1 MRQMNGEERRK
12 QLLAMLSD
20 SKTPISGTA
29 LAHKLHVSRQVIVQ
43 DIALLRANG
52 EEILSASRGYLMMH
66 REHEIS
72 RVFKMLH
79 ADAETEE
86 ELTMIIDLG
95 GKVRDV
101 FIYHKVYGVVRADMK
116 IRSRKDIYEFMES
129 IRSGKSRLLKNTTS
143 GYHYH
148 TIFADDEQ
156 TLDVIQAE
164 LAKRGM
170 LAPLQDDEP
179 VDFWNRRKVGRQ

>member
-12 QLLAMLSD
+12 KMLAMLSD
-20 SKTPISGTA
+20 SKSPISGTA

-66 REHEIS
+66 KEHEIS

-86 ELTMIIDLG
+86 ELTMIRNGMIQQTAYSVI
-95 GKVRDV
+95 KV
-101 FIYHKVYGVVRADMK
+101 
-116 IRSRKDIYEFMES
+116 
-129 IRSGKSRLLKNTTS
+129 
-143 GYHYH
+143 
-148 TIFADDEQ
+148 
-156 TLDVIQAE
+156 
-164 LAKRGM
+164 
-170 LAPLQDDEP
+170 
-179 VDFWNRRKVGRQ
+179 

>member
-1 MRQMNGEERRK
+1 MNGEQRRK
-12 QLLAMLSD
+12 QLLVLLSD
-20 SKTPISGTA
+20 SKTPISGAA
-29 LAHKLHVSRQVIVQ
+29 LAQQLHVSRQVIVQ

-52 EEILSASRGYLMMH
+52 ADILSANRGYLMLH
-66 REHEIS
+66 TEHEVS
-72 RVFKMLH
+72 RVFKLLH
-79 ADAETEE
+79 SDAETEE
-86 ELTMIIDLG
+86 ELTMFVDMG

-116 IRSRKDIYEFMES
+116 IRSRKDVQDFMEN
-129 IRSGKSRLLKNTTS
+129 IRSGKSSLLKNATS

-156 TLDVIQAE
+156 TLDMIQEE

-170 LAPLQDDEP
+170 LAPLQEDEP
-179 VDFWNRRKVGRQ
+179 VDFWNQAGQ